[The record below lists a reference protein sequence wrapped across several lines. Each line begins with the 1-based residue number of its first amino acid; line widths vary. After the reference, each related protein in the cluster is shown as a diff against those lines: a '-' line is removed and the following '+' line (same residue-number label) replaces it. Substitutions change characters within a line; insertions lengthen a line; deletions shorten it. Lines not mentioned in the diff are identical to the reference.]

1 MHIAVVTNRLII
13 GEGQGRVNVELAR
26 AAARNGHV
34 VTCLAYR
41 VDNRLLMEPNVE
53 WVPMPNANAP
63 VALVGNQRFGYATTR
78 WLQVHGQ
85 DVDLV
90 VGNGCSTWTPVDV
103 NIVHFVHSAWRTSA
117 VHDSRVRKDVHGAY
131 QWLYSAVNARMERRA
146 LQRSRHVVA
155 VSEKVRD
162 ELLEIDV
169 PAERISVIH
178 NGVDV
183 DEFTPSA
190 AGATDRG
197 AIGLPDAPSLGLF
210 VGDIRT
216 PRKGLDIILAAL
228 RTVPNVHLAVA
239 GATRDSPFPALARQH
254 ALTDRVHFLGFR
266 KDIPALMASADFFV
280 FPSRYEACSLVLL
293 EAMAA
298 GLPIITAQTA
308 GGAELVDPTAG
319 IVLDDPDDTGALSDA
334 LFQLAENRAHREGM
348 SRVARHIAEH
358 HTWDRMATDYMHLFA
373 RLSAPE
379 ASDASPQRVPASA

>member
-34 VTCLAYR
+34 VTCLAYH
-41 VDNRLLMEPNVE
+41 VDNRLLMEPNIE
-53 WVPMPNANAP
+53 WVTMPNANGP
-63 VALVGNQRFGYATTR
+63 FALVGNQRFGYASTR

-90 VGNGCSTWTPVDV
+90 VGNGCSTWAPVDV

-117 VHDSRVRKDVHGAY
+117 VHDSRIRKDVHGAY

-146 LQRSRHVVA
+146 LQRSRHIVA

-183 DEFTPSA
+183 DEFTPNA
-190 AGATDRG
+190 AGDADRG
-197 AIGLPDAPSLGLF
+197 ALGLPDAPSLGLF

-216 PRKGLDIILAAL
+216 PRKGLDTILAAL
-228 RTVPNVHLAVA
+228 RTVPDMHLAVA
-239 GATRDSPFPALARQH
+239 GAKRDSPFPALARQH

-266 KDIPALMASADFFV
+266 KDIPALMASSDFFV

-334 LFQLAENRAHREGM
+334 LFQLAENRAHREGL
-348 SRVARHIAEH
+348 SRAARRIAEN
-358 HTWDRMATDYMHLFA
+358 HTWDRMATDYMNLFA
-373 RLSAPE
+373 RLNAPE
-379 ASDASPQRVPASA
+379 TSDASTRRVPASA